1 MGSERFL
8 LIKSVIIKLLW
19 IIEVTFFVGILIFLI
34 FLMIIW
40 CLSDVV
46 RLLWFFK
53 WFLMRT
59 DIILILLWSFI
70 DSRIWILTEVLLI
83 DRVFSESKRIMRS
96 DKALRSHWLTY
107 ILVGLNMKVSSII
120 KRIKLPLVW
129 INWSW
134 LIAQIIIVILDLWNI
149 IWIIMWILMSLTWYV
164 PILLDTKM
172 RLTINWFLINRLRW
186 GRNESGN
193 TWIKSHAVWVC
204 RAIDTFNWLS
214 AVNTVYTAS
223 STLSIWFVQISNRIG
238 MMRILWMSRRYD
250 SFVRFLKRI
259 EIGRSVCFV
268 GFHFLKKLL
277 NIFSFVFKQMH
288 QSVSKTIIINS

>member
-1 MGSERFL
+1 MRGERFL
-8 LIKSVIIKLLW
+8 LIKSVIVKLLR
-19 IIEVTFFVGILIFLI
+19 IIEVTFLVSVLIFLI

-107 ILVGLNMKVSSII
+107 ILVGLNMKVSCII

-134 LIAQIIIVILDLWNI
+134 LIA
-149 IWIIMWILMSLTWYV
+149 
-164 PILLDTKM
+164 
-172 RLTINWFLINRLRW
+172 
-186 GRNESGN
+186 
-193 TWIKSHAVWVC
+193 
-204 RAIDTFNWLS
+204 
-214 AVNTVYTAS
+214 
-223 STLSIWFVQISNRIG
+223 
-238 MMRILWMSRRYD
+238 
-250 SFVRFLKRI
+250 
-259 EIGRSVCFV
+259 
-268 GFHFLKKLL
+268 
-277 NIFSFVFKQMH
+277 
-288 QSVSKTIIINS
+288 